1 MDKGQRKK
9 LIVIA
14 VIALI
19 VTNIL
24 TFCLTTGANVAL
36 GNKVILNVDSTD
48 MADGLKIL
56 VSLIGHIDK

>member
-36 GNKVILNVDSTD
+36 GTKVI
-48 MADGLKIL
+48 
-56 VSLIGHIDK
+56 